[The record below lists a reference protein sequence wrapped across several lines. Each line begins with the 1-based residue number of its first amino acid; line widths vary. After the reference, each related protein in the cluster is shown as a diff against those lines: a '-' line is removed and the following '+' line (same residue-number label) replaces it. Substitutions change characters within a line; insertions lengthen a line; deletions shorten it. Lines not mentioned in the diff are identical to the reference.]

1 MAATNSVED
10 NVMGTDHEPT
20 SDPGDFPHSYNKG
33 YALSG
38 KIMLS
43 AIVILFFVVI
53 LMVCLHLYAR
63 WYLLR
68 ARRRQIRR
76 NRQRR
81 THLVFHVDPA
91 AGALSTRGLDA
102 SVLKS
107 LPVFVYT
114 SMTNPET
121 TPKECAV
128 CLSEFEE
135 NETGRLLP
143 KCNHSFHTDCID
155 MWFKSH
161 STCPLCRSPVEPDPE
176 LQTRAEVVVT
186 VGESERNEPGPSSG
200 LCSECCEDD
209 RTGRSRSP
217 SSVASSSFGTRRK
230 PLGVSIE
237 VPRRNESFG
246 RSEDETRASPSPAFR
261 SPMSR
266 MLSFKRI
273 LSWER
278 RGAVSPSGNT
288 VSCSSATEPDVERG
302 KETTQWF
309 DSEGGEWGGDTLV

>member
-1 MAATNSVED
+1 M
-10 NVMGTDHEPT
+10 DHE
-20 SDPGDFPHSYNKG
+20 SLADPGDFDRADKG

-43 AIVILFFVVI
+43 AIVIFFFVVI

-68 ARRRQIRR
+68 ARRRNMGR
-76 NRQRR
+76 NRHRR

-91 AGALSTRGLDA
+91 AVASTRGLDA

-114 SMTNPET
+114 PKTDPET
-121 TPKECAV
+121 NPKECAV

-176 LQTRAEVVVT
+176 VKTLAEVVVT
-186 VGESERNEPGPSSG
+186 VDDEPCRNEPGPSSG
-200 LCSECCEDD
+200 MCSECEDD
-209 RTGRSRSP
+209 RTGRARSP
-217 SSVASSSFGTRRK
+217 TSVASSSFGTRRK
-230 PLGVSIE
+230 PMELVGVSIE

-246 RSEDETRASPSPAFR
+246 RADDDTRASPSPASQSLR
-261 SPMSR
+261 SPISR

-278 RGAVSPSGNT
+278 RGAVSPSGNAG
-288 VSCSSATEPDVERG
+288 SCITAMAESDIERG
-302 KETTQWF
+302 REATQ
-309 DSEGGEWGGDTLV
+309 